1 MSRSPR
7 CISAPRRRI
16 VRDVLRFLVKT
27 PLRWN
32 HHGMRRFWNA
42 WLAAR
47 STVKRPAVGGM
58 MGLVLLAAAVTAT
71 AGTGDGYK
79 VSFTKAD
86 QRLARAAVL
95 RRTDLRPTQ
104 GWSGGMTKP
113 DLTPLTCAN
122 YHPKVSDLVVTGA
135 AASDWS
141 RAQPLLGYVSNSTVF
156 QSARMLRL
164 DWQRSMRA
172 PGLLSCLRTALIR
185 QGASNVA
192 ATRITFPHI
201 APCTAA
207 FRFRYKVKSQGNV
220 RLMTEVVGLCRGRT
234 EIGLFATTSAIG
246 QQAEL
251 SAELVRLARRLLARS
266 AS

>member
-1 MSRSPR
+1 MR
-7 CISAPRRRI
+7 
-16 VRDVLRFLVKT
+16 LFL
-27 PLRWN
+27 
-32 HHGMRRFWNA
+32 NA
-42 WLAAR
+42 WLAAG
-47 STVKRPAVGGM
+47 STVKRSAVGGM
-58 MGLVLLAAAVTAT
+58 MGLVLLAATVTAP

-79 VSFTKAD
+79 VSFTKTD
-86 QRLARAAVL
+86 QRAARAAVL

-113 DLTPLTCAN
+113 DLKPLTCAN
-122 YHPKVSDLVVTGA
+122 YHPKRSDLVVTGA

-141 RAQPLLGYVSNSTVF
+141 RAPRLGYHSESTVF

-164 DWQRSMRA
+164 DWQRGSRA
-172 PGLLSCLRTALIR
+172 PALLSCLRTALTR

-220 RLMTEVVGLCRGRT
+220 RLMTELVGLCRGRT
-234 EIGLFATTSAIG
+234 EIGLMATTSAIG
-246 QQAEL
+246 QQAAL
-251 SAELVRLARRLLARS
+251 SAEMVRLARRLLARS
-266 AS
+266 TP